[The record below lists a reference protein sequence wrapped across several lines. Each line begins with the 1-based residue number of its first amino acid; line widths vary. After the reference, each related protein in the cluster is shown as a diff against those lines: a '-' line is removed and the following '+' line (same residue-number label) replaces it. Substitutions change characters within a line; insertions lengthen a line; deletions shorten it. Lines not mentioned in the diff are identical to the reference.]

1 MARKLLALT
10 AVLFA
15 LSVSVV
21 FGQQN
26 LGRPLE
32 SKGFVIYSPD
42 RETRS
47 RLARLAQSAS
57 GEWEKLTGEKA
68 STASPIVIVDK
79 TRGAKPRGAKG
90 AQCALFELD
99 ERGMKVQIDVI
110 DDWAMRP
117 GQFETEVI
125 RALALR
131 SMHRQNPPKAGK
143 TYAQPPGWL
152 VEGIGEQIRRSSGTV
167 PDGVHAAL
175 IQSERPPSL
184 GDFLQQKPE
193 RLDATSLLLF
203 RAQALALV
211 KALSESKNSK
221 KQLLAYLESPERM
234 NSDPAK
240 LLEAFPDAAPNVSSL
255 TKVWTLTL
263 ARSSMPPKLASLTV
277 LKTDEE
283 LGQVLALE
291 VPADPKLKNS
301 APTSGPEALPLAA
314 RRQGG
319 GFLMRQRSVDLL
331 NLEFRSHPLLRPIV
345 EEYRNITMLLA
356 AAPKSK
362 VENRIEEI
370 EKIRVLLVE
379 RHKAISDYLNWYEAT
394 QVDESENSL
403 AEETR
408 PDPVPPRKDPI
419 TLYMDAIERRGW

>member
-1 MARKLLALT
+1 MARKNLALI

-15 LSVSVV
+15 LTASVV

-47 RLARLAQSAS
+47 RLLRLAQEAS
-57 GEWEKLTGEKA
+57 KEWEKFTGEKL
-68 STASPIVIVDK
+68 TAALPIIIVDK
-79 TRGAKPRGAKG
+79 TRAAKPRGSKG
-90 AQCALFELD
+90 SQCNLFEMD
-99 ERGMKVQIDVI
+99 EGGMKVQIEVF

-117 GQFETEVI
+117 GYFETEVI

-131 SMHRQNPPKAGK
+131 DMHRQSPPKAGK

-152 VEGIGEQIRRSSGTV
+152 VEGIAEQIRRSSGSV

-203 RAQALALV
+203 RAQALALL

-221 KQLLAYLESPERM
+221 KQFLAYLESPACTA
-234 NSDPAK
+234 SDPAD
-240 LLEAFPDAAPNVSSL
+240 LLEAFPDVAPDISSL
-255 TKVWTLTL
+255 TKVWTLSL
-263 ARSSMPPKLASLTV
+263 ARSSMPPRLASLTV

-283 LGQVLALE
+283 LGQILALE
-291 VPADPKLKNS
+291 VPADPNKKNS
-301 APTSGPEALPLAA
+301 TGASGPMALPLAA
-314 RRQGG
+314 RNPGG
-319 GFLMRQRSVDLL
+319 AFLMRQRSVDLL
-331 NLEFRSHPLLRPIV
+331 NLEFRAHPLLRPIV
-345 EEYRNITMLLA
+345 EEYRNIAMLLA
-356 AAPKSK
+356 ARPKSK
-362 VENRIEEI
+362 LEHRIEET

-379 RHKAISDYLNWYEAT
+379 RHKAIADYLNWFEAT
-394 QVDESENSL
+394 QINESESPL

-408 PDPVPPRKDPI
+408 PDPLPPRRDPI

>member
-1 MARKLLALT
+1 MARKILALI

-15 LSVSVV
+15 LTASVV

-47 RLARLAQSAS
+47 RLLRLAQEAS
-57 GEWEKLTGEKA
+57 KEWEKFTGDKLTA
-68 STASPIVIVDK
+68 ALPIIIVDK
-79 TRGAKPRGAKG
+79 TRVAKPRGSKG
-90 AQCALFELD
+90 VQCNLFEME
-99 ERGMKVQIDVI
+99 ERGMKVQIEVF

-117 GQFETEVI
+117 GYFETDVI

-131 SMHRQNPPKAGK
+131 AMHRQSPPKAGK

-152 VEGIGEQIRRSSGTV
+152 VEGIGEQIRRSSGSV

-203 RAQALALV
+203 RAQALALL

-221 KQLLAYLESPERM
+221 KQFLAYLESPACTS
-234 NSDPAK
+234 SDPNK
-240 LLEAFPDAAPNVSSL
+240 LIEAFPDAAPDISSL
-255 TKVWTLTL
+255 TKVWTLAL
-263 ARSSMPPKLASLTV
+263 ARSSMRPRLASLTV

-283 LGQVLALE
+283 LGQILALE
-291 VPADPKLKNS
+291 VPADPNKKNS
-301 APTSGPEALPLAA
+301 TGASGPMALPLAA
-314 RRQGG
+314 RNPGG
-319 GFLMRQRSVDLL
+319 AFLMRQRSVDLL
-331 NLEFRSHPLLRPIV
+331 NLEFRAHPLLRPIV
-345 EEYRNITMLLA
+345 EEYRNIAMLLA
-356 AAPKSK
+356 AKPKSK
-362 VENRIEEI
+362 VEHRIEEI

-379 RHKAISDYLNWYEAT
+379 RHKAIADYLNWFEAT
-394 QVDESENSL
+394 QINESDSPL

-408 PDPVPPRKDPI
+408 PDPVPPRRDPI